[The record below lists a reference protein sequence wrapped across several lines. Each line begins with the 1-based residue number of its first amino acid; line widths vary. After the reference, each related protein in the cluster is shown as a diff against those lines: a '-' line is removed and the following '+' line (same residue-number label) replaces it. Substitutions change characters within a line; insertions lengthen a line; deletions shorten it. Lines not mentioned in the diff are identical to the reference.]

1 MKFNNFNK
9 IIDFKMFMLIGET
22 WNVKALLNLITFQ
35 FKWDFVSPSS
45 LVLLEIYEDQIVN
58 ATGQL

>member
-45 LVLLEIYEDQIVN
+45 LILLEIYEDQIVN